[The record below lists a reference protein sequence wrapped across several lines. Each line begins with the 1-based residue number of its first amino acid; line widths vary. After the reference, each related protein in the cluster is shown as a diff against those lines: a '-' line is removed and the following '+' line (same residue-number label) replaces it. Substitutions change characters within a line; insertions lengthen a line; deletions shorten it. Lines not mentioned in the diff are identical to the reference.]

1 MRLSARGLGLIK
13 KFEGLRL
20 TAYKCSA
27 NVDTIG
33 YGHTG
38 SDVYPGLKITEE
50 EAQRLL
56 EEDTISAQQCVSSFV
71 TVKINQNEFDALVSF
86 VFNVGSTAF
95 INSTLLKLLNQ
106 KSSRIVVAAEFS
118 RWVKAGSDVPVPGL
132 VRRRAEEKK
141 LFLEKVKH
149 PLLKK
154 SILAKKDTYLK
165 NHPVDSSTL
174 PAEQKLFVPKGSA
187 WQWKEIR
194 MYAGEK
200 HHRVLLEDKADRE
213 WWI

>member
-132 VRRRAEEKK
+132 VR
-141 LFLEKVKH
+141 
-149 PLLKK
+149 
-154 SILAKKDTYLK
+154 S
-165 NHPVDSSTL
+165 
-174 PAEQKLFVPKGSA
+174 
-187 WQWKEIR
+187 
-194 MYAGEK
+194 
-200 HHRVLLEDKADRE
+200 
-213 WWI
+213 